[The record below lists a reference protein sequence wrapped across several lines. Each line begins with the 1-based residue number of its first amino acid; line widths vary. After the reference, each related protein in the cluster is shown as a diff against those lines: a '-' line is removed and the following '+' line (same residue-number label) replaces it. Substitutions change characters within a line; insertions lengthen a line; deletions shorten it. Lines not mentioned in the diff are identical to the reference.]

1 MTGAHSSETKR
12 DEIAKGGGRWFF
24 LMGPL
29 AIVLTAWLYQTDR
42 YLMEND
48 KEEQKGNMLREL
60 RTAQSSVGSVSYD
73 DRQGGY
79 SATSGGLSGLI
90 KSEKKVE
97 VVADQE
103 ALPVEP
109 AENEKASAPE
119 VSTTH

>member
-1 MTGAHSSETKR
+1 MAGHSSETKR

>member
-1 MTGAHSSETKR
+1 MAGAHSSETKR